1 MDKLAMR
8 TPDLASV
15 NVEKIAGLFP
25 HCVTEAHGAD
35 GELQRKI
42 DWDLLRQE
50 LSSDLVQGA
59 EERYRLDWP
68 GKRQALY
75 TGNMPINKTLRPCRG
90 DSVDFDRSEN
100 LFIEGDNLDVLK
112 LLRHTY
118 MGKVK
123 MIYIDPPYNTGKD
136 FIYRDNYATSRA
148 EYMRSSSQVDDA
160 GNRLVANNESNGR
173 FHSDWLSMMYPR
185 LRLAQELLRDDG
197 VIFIS
202 IDDNEQ
208 ASLKRLCDEV
218 FGEANFITS
227 IPWQSRLSMQ
237 NDTDLSVNHEY
248 LLVYAKKRR
257 LENRRLKESNATFW
271 HDKDSFV
278 FKPLPLDKSKFS
290 NPDNDPRGLWKADP
304 LDAPNV
310 RPNLT
315 YPIRNPL
322 TGEEHFPPNGRHWRM
337 SADKLSSALKD
348 GRIIFGKSG
357 RGRPQIKSFYD
368 EKKHFGSIDNS
379 WFAGDKVGTTTAGT
393 KEMQSL
399 FDIATFDTPK
409 PTSLLIKILK
419 LSFVEE
425 SDIVLDF
432 FSGSATTA
440 HAVMQL
446 NAEDGGNRKF
456 IMVQLPEACDPK
468 SEAYKAGYKTIADI
482 GRERIRR
489 AGAKIL
495 AGECHEGWNKDVG
508 FRSLLVDSSNMNDA
522 YYSPADTK
530 QGQLDLWARE
540 YIKSGRSGEDLLFQV
555 LLDWGLGLTLP
566 IERQQICGLEVFIVD
581 DEQLVAC
588 FAQAGEI
595 DDELFYQL
603 AKRRPRRALF
613 RSSGL
618 TVDSTQTNA
627 EQIFG
632 LISPSTEIKIL

>member
-1 MDKLAMR
+1 MR
-8 TPDLASV
+8 TPDLAAS

-25 HCVTEAHGAD
+25 HCVTEAHDAD
-35 GELQRKI
+35 GALRRMI

-50 LSSDLVQGA
+50 LSSDLIQGA

-75 TGNMPINKTLRPCRG
+75 TGNMPINKTLRPCRS

-112 LLRHTY
+112 LLQHTY

-123 MIYIDPPYNTGKD
+123 VIYIDPPYNTGKD

-185 LRLAQELLRDDG
+185 LRLAQKLLRDDG

-208 ASLKRLCDEV
+208 ASLRRLCDEV
-218 FGEANFITS
+218 FGEGNFVGNI
-227 IPWQSRLSMQ
+227 IWQSTKSVTNTALISVSHTHVLTYSKSIGHYVKNRSEFRLPE
-237 NDTDLSVNHEY
+237 DGTG
-248 LLVYAKKRR
+248 
-257 LENRRLKESNATFW
+257 
-271 HDKDSFV
+271 
-278 FKPLPLDKSKFS
+278 FS
-290 NPDNDPRGLWKADP
+290 NPDNDLRGPWKADP
-304 LDAPNV
+304 FQV
-310 RPNLT
+310 GGWRPNQQ
-315 YPIRNPL
+315 YVIVNPN
-322 TGEEHFPPNGRHWRM
+322 TGKEYRPNPGCSWKNDASKFEGLLRDNRIVFGV
-337 SADKLSSALKD
+337 SGDGGPQRKRFLSEAKERGKVATTIWTDAESTTNGTQLLKK
-348 GRIIFGKSG
+348 IFGG
-357 RGRPQIKSFYD
+357 QAYFT
-368 EKKHFGSIDNS
+368 N
-379 WFAGDKVGTTTAGT
+379 
-393 KEMQSL
+393 
-399 FDIATFDTPK
+399 PK
-409 PTSLLIKILK
+409 PIGLLKRILLLCSK
-419 LSFVEE
+419 NT
-425 SDIVLDF
+425 DIVLDF

-495 AGECHEGWNKDVG
+495 AGECHESWNKDVG
-508 FRSLLVDSSNMNDA
+508 FRSLLVDSSNMNNA
-522 YYSPADTK
+522 YYSPAETQ

-581 DEQLVAC
+581 DNQLVAC

-595 DDELFYQL
+595 DDELFYHL

>member
-1 MDKLAMR
+1 MR
-8 TPDLASV
+8 TPDLASA

-50 LSSDLVQGA
+50 LSSDLIQGA

-75 TGNMPINKTLRPCRG
+75 TGNMPINKTLRPCRS

-148 EYMRSSSQVDDA
+148 EYLRSSSQVDDA

-218 FGEANFITS
+218 FGEANFRNAILVKRGAKSVQAQFDTWDKLGQGSEYILFYSKNSTYRFPKIEKELENYKPGYWNNHWRGTDRPTMRYELLGIMPKHGQWRWSKQRSLSAIKNYQLMLSETQNTEES
-227 IPWQSRLSMQ
+227 IKEEDIDRWYHSKGERIDLLRLSS
-237 NDTDLSVNHEY
+237 NNKPEHFIPPTDSQLLTNVWFDLTSGGSFDIKNLMPTKLFNNPKSVN
-248 LLVYAKKRR
+248 LLKRI
-257 LENRRLKESNATFW
+257 F
-271 HDKDSFV
+271 SF
-278 FKPLPLDKSKFS
+278 
-290 NPDNDPRGLWKADP
+290 
-304 LDAPNV
+304 
-310 RPNLT
+310 T
-315 YPIRNPL
+315 
-322 TGEEHFPPNGRHWRM
+322 
-337 SADKLSSALKD
+337 SS
-348 GRIIFGKSG
+348 
-357 RGRPQIKSFYD
+357 
-368 EKKHFGSIDNS
+368 
-379 WFAGDKVGTTTAGT
+379 
-393 KEMQSL
+393 
-399 FDIATFDTPK
+399 
-409 PTSLLIKILK
+409 
-419 LSFVEE
+419 

-508 FRSLLVDSSNMNDA
+508 FRSLLVDSSNMNNA
-522 YYSPADTK
+522 YYSPAETQ

-540 YIKSGRSGEDLLFQV
+540 YIKLERSGEDLLFQV

-581 DEQLVAC
+581 DNQLVAC

-595 DDELFYQL
+595 DDELFYHL
-603 AKRRPRRALF
+603 AKLRPRRALF

>member
-1 MDKLAMR
+1 MR
-8 TPDLASV
+8 TPDLAAS
-15 NVEKIAGLFP
+15 NVEKIAEIFP

-50 LSSDLVQGA
+50 LSSDLVEGV

-75 TGNMPINKTLRPCRG
+75 TGNMPINKTLRPCRS

-112 LLRHTY
+112 LLQHTY

-136 FIYRDNYATSRA
+136 FIYRDNYVTSKD
-148 EYMRSSSQVDDA
+148 EYLRSSGQVDDA

-185 LRLAQELLRDDG
+185 LRLAQKLLRDDG

-218 FGEANFITS
+218 FGEANFVANLIWEKVHTRKNS
-227 IPWQSRLSMQ
+227 AKYFSSSHDHVI
-237 NDTDLSVNHEY
+237 
-248 LLVYAKKRR
+248 VYAKFKQQW
-257 LENRRLKESNATFW
+257 NRKL
-271 HDKDSFV
+271 
-278 FKPLPLDKSKFS
+278 LPREDTKAYK
-290 NPDNDPRGLWKADP
+290 NPDSDPRGLWKADP
-304 LDAPNV
+304 ITAHNYYSADYV
-310 RPNLT
+310 
-315 YPIRNPL
+315 IKK
-322 TGEEHFPPNGRHWRM
+322 PNGVELSRPSDRYWAYSEDSWNEKVRNNAVIWGDGSSYPM
-337 SADKLSSALKD
+337 VKRYLYEVQDGLVPTTIFSRKL
-348 GRIIFGKSG
+348 
-357 RGRPQIKSFYD
+357 
-368 EKKHFGSIDNS
+368 
-379 WFAGDKVGTTTAGT
+379 AGDTSMAK
-393 KEMQSL
+393 KELADLLKLGAL
-399 FDIATFDTPK
+399 FDYPK
-409 PTSLLIKILK
+409 PSLLISRFLQI
-419 LSFVEE
+419 ST
-425 SDIVLDF
+425 SQNDIILDF

-495 AGECHEGWNKDVG
+495 AGECHEGWSKDVG

-522 YYSPADTK
+522 YYSPAETK

-581 DEQLVAC
+581 DNQLVAC

-595 DDELFYQL
+595 DDELFYHL
-603 AKRRPRRALF
+603 AKLRPRRALF

>member
-1 MDKLAMR
+1 MR
-8 TPDLASV
+8 TPDLASA

-25 HCVTEAHGAD
+25 HCVTEAHDAD
-35 GELQRKI
+35 GALRRKI

-50 LSSDLVQGA
+50 LSSDLVEGA

-68 GKRQALY
+68 GKLQALY

-185 LRLAQELLRDDG
+185 LRLAQKLLRDDG

-368 EKKHFGSIDNS
+368 EKKYFGSIDNS

-399 FDIATFDTPK
+399 FDVATFDTPK
-409 PTSLLIKILK
+409 PISLLIKILK
-419 LSFVEE
+419 LSFVEK
-425 SDIVLDF
+425 SDIILDF

-495 AGECHEGWNKDVG
+495 AGECHEGWSKDVG
-508 FRSLLVDSSNMNDA
+508 FRSLLVDSSNMNNA
-522 YYSPADTK
+522 YYSPAETQ

-540 YIKSGRSGEDLLFQV
+540 YIKLERSGEDLLFQV

-581 DEQLVAC
+581 DNQLVAC

-595 DDELFYQL
+595 DDELFYHL
-603 AKRRPRRALF
+603 AKLRPRRALF

>member
-1 MDKLAMR
+1 MR
-8 TPDLASV
+8 TPDLAAS

-25 HCVTEAHGAD
+25 HCVTEAHDAD
-35 GELQRKI
+35 GALRRMI

-75 TGNMPINKTLRPCRG
+75 TGNMPINKTLRPCRS

-218 FGEANFITS
+218 FGEGNFVANLIWRNGRTS
-227 IPWQSRLSMQ
+227 AAHFT
-237 NDTDLSVNHEY
+237 NEHEY
-248 LLVYAKKRR
+248 IAVFAKSINDFP
-257 LENRRLKESNATFW
+257 LFNCESNESISDRAIKRPTTKNPVSSIYFPAGVDFDSD
-271 HDKDSFV
+271 DKIFPNEFGNKEPIKIREGV
-278 FKPLPLDKSKFS
+278 FECVGGKLANDVKIDAAWSMKEMIELWLQGEDIIDQKGQKIKRFFFGKNGVLQYEKEKGTIHPKSIITGFTTKQGSKLIESIFDGSKF
-290 NPDNDPRGLWKADP
+290 
-304 LDAPNV
+304 
-310 RPNLT
+310 
-315 YPIRNPL
+315 
-322 TGEEHFPPNGRHWRM
+322 
-337 SADKLSSALKD
+337 
-348 GRIIFGKSG
+348 
-357 RGRPQIKSFYD
+357 
-368 EKKHFGSIDNS
+368 
-379 WFAGDKVGTTTAGT
+379 
-393 KEMQSL
+393 
-399 FDIATFDTPK
+399 FDYPK
-409 PTSLLIKILK
+409 PARLIDHLIG
-419 LSFVEE
+419 VTTDRNN
-425 SDIVLDF
+425 SDIILDF

-495 AGECHEGWNKDVG
+495 AGECHESWNKDVG
-508 FRSLLVDSSNMNDA
+508 FRSLLVDSSNMNNA
-522 YYSPADTK
+522 YYSPAETQ

-540 YIKSGRSGEDLLFQV
+540 YIKLERSGEDLLFQV

-581 DEQLVAC
+581 DNQLVAC

-595 DDELFYQL
+595 DDELFYHL
-603 AKRRPRRALF
+603 AKLRPRRALF

>member
-1 MDKLAMR
+1 MNKLAMR
-8 TPDLASV
+8 TPDLASA

-25 HCVTEAHGAD
+25 HCVTEAHDAD
-35 GELQRKI
+35 GALRRMI

-75 TGNMPINKTLRPCRG
+75 TGNMPINKTLRPCRS

-218 FGEANFITS
+218 FGEGNFVAQFVWKSKSGGANDS
-227 IPWQSRLSMQ
+227 KNVAS
-237 NDTDLSVNHEY
+237 DHEY
-248 LLVYAKKRR
+248 ILAYGRDLEKLKFKLDINYETTTRYNYEDEKGCYSLDRLDKQSLGYLESLDFPICSPDGKTYQVEHKNPDKKIARWR
-257 LENRRLKESNATFW
+257 WGKKTVEERYDEL
-271 HDKDSFV
+271 V
-278 FKPLPLDKSKFS
+278 FKWPYIYTKNYK
-290 NPDNDPRGLWKADP
+290 
-304 LDAPNV
+304 
-310 RPNLT
+310 
-315 YPIRNPL
+315 
-322 TGEEHFPPNGRHWRM
+322 
-337 SADKLSSALKD
+337 
-348 GRIIFGKSG
+348 KSG
-357 RGRPQIKSFYD
+357 
-368 EKKHFGSIDNS
+368 SI
-379 WFAGDKVGTTTAGT
+379 AR
-393 KEMQSL
+393 
-399 FDIATFDTPK
+399 
-409 PTSLLIKILK
+409 SLLIDDRFGRTRTGKTEFTNLFDYAYFSSPKPPSIIYFLQ
-419 LSFVEE
+419 SITTGD
-425 SDIVLDF
+425 SDIILDF

-495 AGECHEGWNKDVG
+495 AGECHEGWSKDVG

-522 YYSPADTK
+522 YYSPAETK

-581 DEQLVAC
+581 DNQLVAC

-595 DDELFYQL
+595 DDELFYHL
-603 AKRRPRRALF
+603 AKLRPRRALF

>member
-1 MDKLAMR
+1 MR
-8 TPDLASV
+8 TPDLASA

-25 HCVTEAHGAD
+25 HCVTEAHDAD
-35 GELQRKI
+35 GALRRMI

-50 LSSDLVQGA
+50 LSSDLIQGA

-75 TGNMPINKTLRPCRG
+75 TGNMPINKTLRPCRS

-112 LLRHTY
+112 LLQHTY

-136 FIYRDNYATSRA
+136 FIYRDNYAASKA
-148 EYMRSSSQVDDA
+148 EYLHRSSQVDDA

-185 LRLAQELLRDDG
+185 LRLAQKLLRDDG

-368 EKKHFGSIDNS
+368 EKKYFGSIDNS

-399 FDIATFDTPK
+399 FDVATFDTPK
-409 PTSLLIKILK
+409 PISLLIKILK
-419 LSFVEE
+419 LSFVEK
-425 SDIVLDF
+425 SDIILDF

-456 IMVQLPEACDPK
+456 IMVQLPEYCDSK

-508 FRSLLVDSSNMNDA
+508 FRSLLVDSSNMNNA
-522 YYSPADTK
+522 YYSPAETK

-566 IERQQICGLEVFIVD
+566 IERQQICGLEVFIVAD
-581 DEQLVAC
+581 NQLVAC

-595 DDELFYQL
+595 DDELFYHL

>member
-1 MDKLAMR
+1 MR
-8 TPDLASV
+8 TPDLAAS
-15 NVEKIAGLFP
+15 NVEKIAEIFP
-25 HCVTEAHGAD
+25 HCVTEAHGAN

-50 LSSDLVQGA
+50 LSSDLVEGV

-112 LLRHTY
+112 LLQHTY

-123 MIYIDPPYNTGKD
+123 VIYIDPPYNTGKD
-136 FIYRDNYATSRA
+136 FIYRDNYATSRD
-148 EYMRSSSQVDDA
+148 EYLRSSGQVDDA

-185 LRLAQELLRDDG
+185 LRLAQKLLRDDG
-197 VIFIS
+197 FIFIS

-208 ASLKRLCDEV
+208 ASLRRLCDEV
-218 FGEANFITS
+218 FGEHGFVEQFTLRSNPRGNQARKLTASEHDYVLCYTRDIRKTS
-227 IPWQSRLSMQ
+227 PLSLKKSDEEYKKVDDRGKYREIGLRKRGAGSKRQ
-237 NDTDLSVNHEY
+237 DAPGQYFPIYYCVDTSEISLTEKENSVEIFPKFPDGSDGRWRWSSKTVELNRDD
-248 LLVYAKKRR
+248 LLVRLVKRR
-257 LENRRLKESNATFW
+257 GGYEYDIFEKDYYTDSSSSKLKSILSE
-271 HDKDSFV
+271 K
-278 FKPLPLDKSKFS
+278 
-290 NPDNDPRGLWKADP
+290 
-304 LDAPNV
+304 NV
-310 RPNLT
+310 NFEKGT
-315 YPIRNPL
+315 I
-322 TGEEHFPPNGRHWRM
+322 E
-337 SADKLSSALKD
+337 LS
-348 GRIIFGKSG
+348 
-357 RGRPQIKSFYD
+357 
-368 EKKHFGSIDNS
+368 
-379 WFAGDKVGTTTAGT
+379 
-393 KEMQSL
+393 SL
-399 FDIATFDTPK
+399 FDSVKVFSYPK
-409 PTSLLIKILK
+409 PVSLLIDFVRATLK
-419 LSFVEE
+419 Q
-425 SDIVLDF
+425 SDIILDF

-495 AGECHEGWNKDVG
+495 AGECHESWNKDVG
-508 FRSLLVDSSNMNDA
+508 FRSLLVDSSNMNNA
-522 YYSPADTK
+522 YYSPAETK

-540 YIKSGRSGEDLLFQV
+540 YIKLERSGEDLLFQV

-581 DEQLVAC
+581 DNQLVAC

-595 DDELFYQL
+595 DDELFYHL

>member
-1 MDKLAMR
+1 MNKLAMR
-8 TPDLASV
+8 TPDLASA

-25 HCVTEAHGAD
+25 HCVTEAHDAD
-35 GELQRKI
+35 GALRRMI

-50 LSSDLVQGA
+50 LSSDLIQGA

-75 TGNMPINKTLRPCRG
+75 TGNMPINKTLRPCRS

-112 LLRHTY
+112 LLQHTY

-136 FIYRDNYATSRA
+136 FIYRDNYAASKA
-148 EYMRSSSQVDDA
+148 EYLHRSSQVDDA

-185 LRLAQELLRDDG
+185 LRLAQKLLRDDG

-218 FGEANFITS
+218 FGEANFVALF
-227 IPWQSRLSMQ
+227 PWRSRTAKADVPYGVSKDNEWIIAYANPDFIAGRVGVRKYYESSDIKDRWRLQ
-237 NDTDLSVNHEY
+237 DLTKNTTKDERPNSYFVMINPKTGDKFY
-248 LLVYAKKRR
+248 PN
-257 LENRRLKESNATFW
+257 ENRTWSVTADTFQKYYESGKIVFPGDYDFLNIKRPAFRVFESEDINKAMTKYGVRSTRMSVSTCLPEKDVGRTEHGSKEIRELLDSQLFSYPKPSSLIQYLVSASCS
-271 HDKDSFV
+271 DKD
-278 FKPLPLDKSKFS
+278 
-290 NPDNDPRGLWKADP
+290 
-304 LDAPNV
+304 
-310 RPNLT
+310 
-315 YPIRNPL
+315 
-322 TGEEHFPPNGRHWRM
+322 
-337 SADKLSSALKD
+337 
-348 GRIIFGKSG
+348 II
-357 RGRPQIKSFYD
+357 
-368 EKKHFGSIDNS
+368 
-379 WFAGDKVGTTTAGT
+379 
-393 KEMQSL
+393 
-399 FDIATFDTPK
+399 
-409 PTSLLIKILK
+409 
-419 LSFVEE
+419 
-425 SDIVLDF
+425 LDF

-495 AGECHEGWNKDVG
+495 AGDCHEGWNKDVG
-508 FRSLLVDSSNMNDA
+508 FRSLLVDSSNMNNA
-522 YYSPADTK
+522 YYSPAETQ

-581 DEQLVAC
+581 DNQLVAC

-595 DDELFYQL
+595 DDELFYHL
-603 AKRRPRRALF
+603 AKLRPRRALF

>member
-1 MDKLAMR
+1 MR
-8 TPDLASV
+8 TPDLAAS
-15 NVEKIAGLFP
+15 NVEKIAEIFP
-25 HCVTEAHGAD
+25 HCVTEAHGAN

-50 LSSDLVQGA
+50 LSSDLVEGV

-112 LLRHTY
+112 LLQHTY

-136 FIYRDNYATSRA
+136 FIYRDNYATSKD
-148 EYMRSSSQVDDA
+148 EYLRSSGQVDDA

-185 LRLAQELLRDDG
+185 LRLAQKLLRDDG

-218 FGEANFITS
+218 FGEANFEGHIHWRRRHNQ
-227 IPWQSRLSMQ
+227 P
-237 NDTDLSVNHEY
+237 NDPTKMIGLVAEHVI
-248 LLVYAKKRR
+248 VYAKDKIT
-257 LENRRLKESNATFW
+257 LKQKGVGKVNLTG
-271 HDKDSFV
+271 
-278 FKPLPLDKSKFS
+278 KFA
-290 NPDNDPRGLWKADP
+290 NPDNDPKGDWATKPWKVGSDQSGTKYTIT
-304 LDAPNV
+304 L
-310 RPNLT
+310 
-315 YPIRNPL
+315 
-322 TGEEHFPPNGRHWRM
+322 PNGKEVTDEWMGDENTYSHLLE
-337 SADKLSSALKD
+337 S
-348 GRIIFGKSG
+348 GRILFPNSG
-357 RGRPQIKSFYD
+357 SGLPR
-368 EKKHFGSIDNS
+368 KKYYRLEREMEGQCATNWWSHDKFGSNQE
-379 WFAGDKVGTTTAGT
+379 ANRT
-393 KEMQSL
+393 MSL
-399 FDIATFDTPK
+399 LMDGIKNIFSNPK
-409 PTSLLIKILK
+409 PIDLIKN
-419 LSFVEE
+419 FVRISNANE
-425 SDIVLDF
+425 SDIILDF

-495 AGECHEGWNKDVG
+495 AGDCHEGWNKDVG
-508 FRSLLVDSSNMNDA
+508 FRSLLVDSSNMNNA
-522 YYSPADTK
+522 YYSPAETK
-530 QGQLDLWARE
+530 QGRLDFLARE
-540 YIKSGRSGEDLLFQV
+540 YIKLERSGEDLLCQV

-566 IERQQICGLEVFIVD
+566 IERQQICGLEVFIVAD
-581 DEQLVAC
+581 NQLVAC
-588 FAQAGEI
+588 LAQAGEI
-595 DDELFYQL
+595 DDELFYHL